1 MLALLALA
9 VLFGHDA
16 LMATGPHDTAAS
28 AHHVNAVGHH
38 DDASHDPPEL
48 TCHLSEG
55 ARPASTGVSEPL
67 PSGTVAMPVPAADD
81 WRVTELVAWQAP
93 PITPPDVVR
102 ALLQVFLN

>member
-16 LMATGPHDTAAS
+16 LMATGPHDTATS
-28 AHHVNAVGHH
+28 AHHVHAAGDHG
-38 DDASHDPPEL
+38 DASHDAPEL

-55 ARPASTGVSEPL
+55 ARPAPAGVSEPL
-67 PSGTVAMPVPAADD
+67 PLGTGAMPAPAADD

-93 PITPPDVVR
+93 PVTPPGVAR